1 MQFELLPPVPAI
13 VIARDLKMIPL
24 FRYAS
29 VDELFRISAIARQVR
44 HDTGAT
50 LQQEGAPVEYIQ
62 LLVEGKV
69 QLSGSRRQE
78 EEIAPPTILGFL
90 EVLKGI
96 PLQETARA
104 LEDSICLALGA
115 EDFRALLSD
124 NIELAHGLFRLLL
137 TNRSENQ
144 GPDIAKGTVKSY
156 PTARPDGSS
165 SSLKPIDKALV
176 IQELPIFRRA
186 TAEELLELASIV
198 REVPLVSGKQIAGE
212 SDPPSI
218 LVVLRGELSLEPP
231 EGNNPRS
238 AVPGDALGIY
248 ETLAGSSMGFRVLVK
263 QPGTALQIGREELF
277 ELLGNHVDLTQGL
290 FSALLQSSRTDP
302 GVQ

>member
-50 LQQEGAPVEYIQ
+50 LQQEGTPVEYIQ

-218 LVVLRGELSLEPP
+218 